1 LLLLG
6 LEACEF
12 YQLRT
17 WGAIIHDATA
27 SNGKTQH
34 SDSHYLNWFVSQ
46 SALGLCLSRGRLPI
60 TTFACV
66 GDLYEVD
73 LHLQVDTEI
82 PVEAGHAI
90 ARAVK
95 RSMRKKHPVVSKV
108 LVHVEPANR
117 EHIMNRGLSGS
128 GDADIKI
135 SNH

>member
-1 LLLLG
+1 V
-6 LEACEF
+6 F
-12 YQLRT
+12 KSR
-17 WGAIIHDATA
+17 AIAHHD
-27 SNGKTQH
+27 
-34 SDSHYLNWFVSQ
+34 FRV
-46 SALGLCLSRGRLPI
+46 RR
-60 TTFACV
+60 V

-95 RSMRKKHPVVSKV
+95 RSMRKKHPVVFKV